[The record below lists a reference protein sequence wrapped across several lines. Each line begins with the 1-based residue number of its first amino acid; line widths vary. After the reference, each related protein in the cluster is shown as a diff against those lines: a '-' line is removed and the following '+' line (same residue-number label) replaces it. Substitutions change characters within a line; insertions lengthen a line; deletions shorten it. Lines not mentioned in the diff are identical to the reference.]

1 MIPMVRRNQSIEKSM
16 LRITNLSQKLTK
28 YKKVLDLNLISQE
41 VLDQSQVN
49 RKGLDQN
56 LTYRRE
62 NLLMSQHLLDSR

>member
-1 MIPMVRRNQSIEKSM
+1 M
-16 LRITNLSQKLTK
+16 LRITNLSQNLTK
-28 YKKVLDLNLISQE
+28 YKKVLDLNLISHK

-62 NLLMSQHLLDSR
+62 NLPMSQHLLDSR